1 MVPHPAGGVLQ
12 PAQEGQALQAVPW
25 RLQAAQEW
33 GPKTWVKAQLS
44 SGGIPVGGNWHYC
57 AVGSTLS

>member
-12 PAQEGQALQAVPW
+12 PTQEGQALQAVPW
-25 RLQAAQEW
+25 RRQAAQEW